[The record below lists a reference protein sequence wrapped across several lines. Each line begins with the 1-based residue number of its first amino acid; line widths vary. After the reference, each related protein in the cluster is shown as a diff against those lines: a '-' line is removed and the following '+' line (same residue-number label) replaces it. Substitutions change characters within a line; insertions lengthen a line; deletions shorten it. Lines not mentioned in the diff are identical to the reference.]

1 MLKCAFY
8 ENDITP
14 LLYANMPGY
23 FNERPGMDIKDKI
36 YAKAVVFEGANGVK
50 TAMVAVDANFITEA
64 FCRTAVER
72 IAAHTDIPAEN
83 VTISATHIHTGGPM
97 VDWGKLV
104 KRDDAY
110 VDFSAKKAADAVIV
124 ANLHLR
130 PVRAG
135 YANGQVNDISFHRI
149 YVMKDGTFQTNP
161 GKHNPDIV
169 RPYGGI
175 DPDVTV
181 LRVDDAGSGEPMG
194 AIVNFACH
202 EDCVGQLAFSG
213 DFASQLSDR
222 LKEAYGIHF
231 VSVFFPGACGNINH
245 FDVNT
250 DKDTVPD
257 YYRIM
262 GDKLAAEVMRVWPE
276 AEYTADDTVYSVRE
290 YLSIRKRMVDDKL
303 RAECEHTVRTVVL
316 REDEEIGSQSD
327 PDQLSAVFAYDLLN
341 YAKDTC
347 DKKDVPV
354 QYIRIGE
361 FAFYCLPGEV
371 FVQYGDRIK
380 SESPL
385 KRRFIFTNSNGLYG
399 YIPLPE
405 LFMPT
410 VYESRL
416 GCTSYLEPHAGEMIT
431 DKALELAEKE
441 RGQR

>member
-8 ENDITP
+8 ESDITP
-14 LLYANMPGY
+14 LLYSNMPGY
-23 FNERPGMDIKDKI
+23 FSERPGRDIKDKI
-36 YAKAVVFEGANGVK
+36 YAKAVVFEGGNGVK
-50 TAMVAVDANFITEA
+50 VAMVAVDANFITED
-64 FCRTAVER
+64 FCSTAVDR
-72 IAAHTDIPAEN
+72 IVAHTDIKAEN
-83 VTISATHIHTGGPM
+83 ITISATHIHNGGPM

-104 KRDDAY
+104 KRDEAY
-110 VDFSAKKAADAVIV
+110 VKFSAEKAADAVIV
-124 ANLHLR
+124 ADLHLR
-130 PVRAG
+130 PVKAG
-135 YANGQVNDISFHRI
+135 YANGCVEDISFNRI
-149 YVMKDGTFQTNP
+149 YVMKDGTLQTNP

-169 RPYGGI
+169 RPQDGI

-181 LRVDDAGSGEPMG
+181 LRVDDAESGEPLG

-231 VSVFFPGACGNINH
+231 VSVFFPGTCGNINH

-262 GDKLAAEVMRVWPE
+262 GDKLAAEVKRVWPQ
-276 AEYTADDTVYSVRE
+276 AEYTDDDSVYSVRE
-290 YLSIRKRMVDDKL
+290 YLSIKKRMVDADMH
-303 RAECEHTVRTVVL
+303 AECERIVKTVKL

-341 YAKDTC
+341 YSKDTSEY
-347 DKKDVPV
+347 KRVPV
-354 QYIRIGE
+354 QYIRVGG

-371 FVQYGDRIK
+371 FVQYGRRIK
-380 SESPL
+380 AESPL

-399 YIPLPE
+399 YIPLPDM
-405 LFMPT
+405 FMPT

-416 GCTSYLEPHAGEMIT
+416 GCTSYLEPRAGEMIT
-431 DKALELAEKE
+431 AEALELARKE
-441 RGQR
+441 RGQK